1 MKNSRVHETKPSLT
15 GIIRKQLA
23 RVKTHH
29 IRKNVFAHLIEN
41 SLICASGSQKRLRK
55 SKASFVALVARL
67 QETKLIITTCTSSVF
82 VFVKTLHFFFPP
94 PSLSALLRE

>member
-1 MKNSRVHETKPSLT
+1 MGRKLPFGGKAAKQERMKNSRVYETKPSLT

-23 RVKTHH
+23 RVKAHH

-55 SKASFVALVARL
+55 VRPLSLLWSRVFRK
-67 QETKLIITTCTSSVF
+67 QSSY
-82 VFVKTLHFFFPP
+82 L
-94 PSLSALLRE
+94 